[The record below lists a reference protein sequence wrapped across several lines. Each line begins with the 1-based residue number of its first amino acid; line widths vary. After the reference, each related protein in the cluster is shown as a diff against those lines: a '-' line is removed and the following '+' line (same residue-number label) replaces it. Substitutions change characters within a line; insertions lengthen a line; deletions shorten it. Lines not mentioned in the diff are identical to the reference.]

1 MGLLTTLLPRIG
13 TPADRLAGLDE
24 TAPAPTVVASF
35 GLGLDS
41 SCMLARWLT
50 EPTSRDFDLSALAVV
65 TAMTGHES
73 QATISAMTRLIIPM
87 LAAHS
92 VRFIQVA
99 RSQRRT
105 TRAGAGVVVLDDSR
119 SPSHLHA
126 EGVYTLGDEMLAAAT
141 LPQLGG
147 KRLCSVHSKGDAL
160 DPVIARITKGQPYR
174 HAVGFEANERSRAD
188 KDRLHDSAQRTGW
201 YPLQDWGWTR
211 SDCARY
217 ALEVL
222 GEVIP
227 KSCCGFCP
235 FGMTNAAG
243 RNQVVER
250 FRREPLLAADAMFLE
265 HVARSINPSQTLI
278 VGSSVAAL
286 VTGAGLAAAE
296 ALFQARLNSCEW
308 SLYEV
313 RRVVRPGNDGGRSIT
328 ARALEVVATGTRAAM
343 AEQLATC
350 PGQRV
355 YGTDGIVRHIVRD
368 RSEGATDHLFVA
380 APAGAQSKKRSGFEQ
395 WWQEATG
402 DGLF

>member
-1 MGLLTTLLPRIG
+1 MHLAPVDFNSASPI
-13 TPADRLAGLDE
+13 DRLSGLDDSA
-24 TAPAPTVVASF
+24 TAPTVVASF

-41 SCMLARWLT
+41 TSMLVRWLT
-50 EPTSRDFDLSALAVV
+50 EPASRDFDLSELAVV

-73 QATISAMTRLIIPM
+73 RATIDAVSQLVIPM
-87 LAAHS
+87 LAEQS

-119 SPSHLHA
+119 SPSRLYA
-126 EGVYTLGDEMLAAAT
+126 DGLYTLGDEMLTAAT

-160 DPVIARITKGQPYR
+160 DPVIARITKGQLYR
-174 HAVGFEANERSRAD
+174 HAVGFEADEKSRSD
-188 KDRLHDSAQRTGW
+188 KDRTHDTALRAGW

-211 SDCARY
+211 RDCAQY
-217 ALEVL
+217 VLDVL
-222 GEVIP
+222 GVEIP

-235 FGMTNAAG
+235 YSMSSAAG
-243 RNQVVER
+243 RDQVVER
-250 FRREPLLAADAMFLE
+250 YRREPQLAVDALFLE
-265 HVARSINPSQTLI
+265 YVARSINPLQTLI
-278 VGSSVAAL
+278 VGSSVADL
-286 VTGAGLAAAE
+286 VAHAGLGE
-296 ALFQARLNSCEW
+296 ALALFHGRLASAQW

-313 RRVVRPGNDGGRSIT
+313 RRVVRPAKNGGRGIT

-343 AEQLATC
+343 SDQLAAR
-350 PGQRV
+350 PGRRV
-355 YGTDGIVRHIVRD
+355 LGADGIVRHILRD
-368 RSEGATDHLFVA
+368 RSEDGADHLFVA

-402 DGLF
+402 EGLF